1 MSVVDELVAVVCRAV
16 GLRDP
21 GTIDAVRQAVVRHFG
36 GQQIYIPARAD
47 LPRKY
52 ASMVERRKSGASVRE
67 LARQFGVS
75 EGWVRRVLKRYG
87 AR

>member
-1 MSVVDELVAVVCRAV
+1 MSVVDELVEVVCKAAGLRNPAAIEAVWRAV
-16 GLRDP
+16 
-21 GTIDAVRQAVVRHFG
+21 IHHFG
-36 GQQIYIPARAD
+36 GQEIYIPARAD
-47 LPRKY
+47 LHKRY

-67 LARQFGVS
+67 LARQFRVS